1 MNGTIL
7 SINISEQRGTIKV
20 PVNSV
25 NLVAG
30 KGIESDAHFG
40 FQHRQVSFL
49 AQESVDKM
57 PKGKVDLYPGIFAE
71 NITTAGIIWRALPI
85 GSEVQIGSGR
95 LRITQIGKQ
104 CHDRCAVY
112 HVAGDCV
119 MPREGVF
126 AEVITGGTIAVGAS
140 ITVVGA
146 HKVGI
151 LVTSD
156 RCVSGVYADSAG
168 TAAQDILQNQLE
180 VCEYL
185 VVADEISAIT
195 TALTQWTDQLK
206 LDLIIT
212 CGGTGLAPRDVT
224 VDATIAIL
232 QKQVPGI
239 SELLRAR
246 SLQFTPFAALS
257 RAVAGIRNNT
267 LIVNL
272 PGSEK
277 AVRESLEI
285 LLPILPHALQALSG
299 EKMNCGAV
307 HEN

>member
-1 MNGTIL
+1 
-7 SINISEQRGTIKV
+7 
-20 PVNSV
+20 
-25 NLVAG
+25 
-30 KGIESDAHFG
+30 
-40 FQHRQVSFL
+40 
-49 AQESVDKM
+49 
-57 PKGKVDLYPGIFAE
+57 
-71 NITTAGIIWRALPI
+71 
-85 GSEVQIGSGR
+85 
-95 LRITQIGKQ
+95 
-104 CHDRCAVY
+104 
-112 HVAGDCV
+112 
-119 MPREGVF
+119 
-126 AEVITGGTIAVGAS
+126 
-140 ITVVGA
+140 
-146 HKVGI
+146 
-151 LVTSD
+151 
-156 RCVSGVYADSAG
+156 
-168 TAAQDILQNQLE
+168 
-180 VCEYL
+180 
-185 VVADEISAIT
+185 
-195 TALTQWTDQLK
+195 DQLK

>member
-1 MNGTIL
+1 MNGKIL

-20 PVNSV
+20 PVNTV
-25 NLVAG
+25 ELVTG
-30 KGIESDAHFG
+30 KGIASDAHFG

-57 PKGKVDLYPGIFAE
+57 PKGKVELYPGIFAE
-71 NITTAGIIWRALPI
+71 NITTSGIMWSALPI
-85 GSEVQIGSGR
+85 GSEVQIGRAR
-95 LRITQIGKQ
+95 LRITQIGKE

-112 HVAGDCV
+112 QVAGDCV

-126 AEVITGGTIAVGAS
+126 AEVLTGGTIAIGAA
-140 ITVVGA
+140 ITVLGA
-146 HKVGI
+146 RKVGI

-156 RCVSGVYADSAG
+156 RCVSGVYSDSAG
-168 TAAQDILQNQLE
+168 LAAQEILRTRLE
-180 VCEYL
+180 IGKYL
-185 VVADEISAIT
+185 VIADEADAISAV
-195 TALTQWTDQLK
+195 LTQWTDQLK

-224 VDATIAIL
+224 VDATLAVL
-232 QKQVPGI
+232 QKNVPGI
-239 SELLRAR
+239 SELLRSH

-257 RAVAGIRNNT
+257 RAVAGVRNNT
-267 LIVNL
+267 LIINL

>member
-1 MNGTIL
+1 MNGKIL

-49 AQESVDKM
+49 AQESVDMM
-57 PKGKVDLYPGIFAE
+57 PKGKVELYPGIFAE
-71 NITTAGIIWRALPI
+71 NITTSGIIWSALPI
-85 GSEVQIGSGR
+85 GCEVHIGKAK

-112 HVAGDCV
+112 HTAGDCV

-126 AEVITGGTIAVGAS
+126 AEVLTGGSIAVGDVIA
-140 ITVVGA
+140 VVGA
-146 HKVGI
+146 HKAGI
-151 LVTSD
+151 LVTID
-156 RCVSGVYADSAG
+156 RCVSGIYSDSAG
-168 TAAQDILQNQLE
+168 LAAQEILQKHLE
-180 VCEYL
+180 IGEYL
-185 VVADEISAIT
+185 VVADELAVISAV
-195 TALTQWTDQLK
+195 LTQWSDQLK
-206 LDLIIT
+206 LDLIVT

-224 VDATIAIL
+224 VDATLTVL

-246 SLQFTPFAALS
+246 SLEFTPFAALS
-257 RAVAGIRNNT
+257 RGVAGIRNKT
-267 LIVNL
+267 LIINL

-277 AVRESLEI
+277 AVRESINI
-285 LLPILPHALQALSG
+285 LLPILPHALKAISG

-307 HEN
+307 NEN

>member
-1 MNGTIL
+1 
-7 SINISEQRGTIKV
+7 
-20 PVNSV
+20 
-25 NLVAG
+25 
-30 KGIESDAHFG
+30 
-40 FQHRQVSFL
+40 
-49 AQESVDKM
+49 
-57 PKGKVDLYPGIFAE
+57 
-71 NITTAGIIWRALPI
+71 
-85 GSEVQIGSGR
+85 
-95 LRITQIGKQ
+95 
-104 CHDRCAVY
+104 
-112 HVAGDCV
+112 

-126 AEVITGGTIAVGAS
+126 AEVLTGGTIAVGAS

-168 TAAQDILQNQLE
+168 TAAQEILQNQLE
-180 VCEYL
+180 ISEYL

-195 TALTQWTDQLK
+195 TVLTQWTDQFK

-224 VDATIAIL
+224 VDATIAVL

-257 RAVAGIRNNT
+257 RAVAGIRNST